1 MNFCFDAIK
10 FDFSGVVVTL
20 YYTIT
25 FSKNFLCVNR
35 TCLIVFKLFLNDCF
49 FLQDLQQSSEE
60 KQVLQKS
67 LHKLKKE
74 RQEQESAMREQQDQ
88 LEAEQYFS
96 VSL

>member
-1 MNFCFDAIK
+1 M
-10 FDFSGVVVTL
+10 
-20 YYTIT
+20 
-25 FSKNFLCVNR
+25 
-35 TCLIVFKLFLNDCF
+35 
-49 FLQDLQQSSEE
+49 QDLQQSSEE